1 MGCALV
7 PASVQN
13 LKRDG
18 VQYRP
23 LQGGR
28 ATVELGILQPRA
40 SENPRCRNFV
50 ATLLDVAHGL
60 ADEAEVES
68 R

>member
-50 ATLLDVAHGL
+50 ATLLSVAPA
-60 ADEAEVES
+60 ADDDAKS
-68 R
+68 P